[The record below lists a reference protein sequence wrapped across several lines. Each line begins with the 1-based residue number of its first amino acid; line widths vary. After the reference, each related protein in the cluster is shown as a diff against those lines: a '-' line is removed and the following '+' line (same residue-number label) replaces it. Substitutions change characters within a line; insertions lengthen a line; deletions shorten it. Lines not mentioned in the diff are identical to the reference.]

1 MDNQAIKEKRPFK
14 ETFLK
19 AFKTDS
25 FKAIAVLSVI
35 ALVSALVLSVVHRYT
50 IVDEEALLR
59 EKIGEVY
66 TAAPVAS
73 ALDTESYNDIDNSD
87 ILSAFLAQDD
97 ACIIVSKS
105 KKAYNAGTGITLI
118 VVIKDGVIINVVNYA
133 SSETPGLGTRA
144 LNASY
149 LSRYVGIN
157 AKALA
162 VRDQVEFRD
171 PAEQS
176 ASVEYITGATKS
188 STGVKV
194 SVTAA
199 ATFYDREVA

>member
-1 MDNQAIKEKRPFK
+1 MDKAKKFSLKAAIKS
-14 ETFLK
+14 
-19 AFKTDS
+19 DS

-35 ALVSALVLSVVHRYT
+35 ALISALVLSVVHRFT
-50 IVDEEALLR
+50 IVDEQAVLR

-66 TAAPVAS
+66 SASPVS
-73 ALDTESYNDIDNSD
+73 STLDTEAYSDVENSD
-87 ILSAFLAQDD
+87 ILNAFLAEDG

-118 VVIKDGVIINVVNYA
+118 VVIKEGIIINVVNYV
-133 SSETPGLGTRA
+133 SSETPGVGTIA
-144 LNASY
+144 LQESY
-149 LSRYVGIN
+149 LSLYFGLE
-157 AKALA
+157 AQDLA

-171 PAEQS
+171 PSAQS
-176 ASVEYITGATKS
+176 ATVEYISGATKS

-199 ATFYDREVA
+199 ATFYIREVAR